1 MNGFFGNMGALAC
14 MGILPLIARHY
25 GLLWGI
31 ATGVLL
37 NFTGLICAFIVTNI
51 DKRNE
56 GP

>member
-37 NFTGLICAFIVTNI
+37 NFTGFICAFIVTNI